1 MPGFDRVARL
11 YRALEYAAFGGA
23 LQRARLAHIDTLRH
37 CADILILGDGDGRF
51 LSALVAIA
59 PTARVRCIDT
69 SAAMQAIAAARLS
82 DRDRARVTFECADAR
97 AVDLSTRTFDAIVT
111 MFFLDCFVEADVRA
125 LVNALMPRL
134 RPDGVWLFADFNI
147 PPRGLARIHAR
158 VVVAALYAFF
168 RWQTG
173 IAARALPASESRL
186 RDAGLSCVAEREF
199 RAGLVRS
206 VEMRP
211 GLILSGKPH
220 L

>member
-11 YRALEYAAFGGA
+11 YRALEYGAFGGT
-23 LQRARLAHIDTLRH
+23 LQRARLAHVDVLRD
-37 CADILILGDGDGRF
+37 CRDILILGDGDGRF

-59 PTARVRCIDT
+59 PAARVHCIDA

-82 DRDRARVTFECADAR
+82 DHDRARVTFECADAR
-97 AVDLSTRTFDAIVT
+97 TVDLGARTFDAIVT
-111 MFFLDCFVEADVRA
+111 MFFLDCFVEADVRS
-125 LVNALMPRL
+125 LVNAMAPRL
-134 RPDGVWLFADFNI
+134 RPNGVWLFADFNI

-173 IAARALPASESRL
+173 IAARALPSSEARL
-186 RDAGLSCVAEREF
+186 REVGLTCVAEQEF

-206 VEMRP
+206 AVYSCP
-211 GLILSGKPH
+211 
-220 L
+220 